1 MSSLLLYLVSDVA
14 TWFQDYAVTSVQS
27 TLLPTEDNDYILKLD
42 GSADA
47 LLSRGL
53 LALICATLGGDEELE
68 RLVAEKS
75 SHYASNSLR
84 ASDIMRLDPESIAL
98 SLGLRDIL
106 SVGRNDGL
114 ASMLKTVKI
123 QIESL
128 LDNSKLFTSIDSSP
142 QQTEDVAML
151 LSGGV
156 DSSVALNLLLEEG
169 YSVRAFY
176 LKIWLE
182 DELSHLGQ
190 CPWEDDWAMCQQV
203 CMIVIFVYKL

>member
-1 MSSLLLYLVSDVA
+1 MGAEGHTNFPQPSFNVL
-14 TWFQDYAVTSVQS
+14 
-27 TLLPTEDNDYILKLD
+27 TLD
-42 GSADA
+42 S
-47 LLSRGL
+47 
-53 LALICATLGGDEELE
+53 
-68 RLVAEKS
+68 
-75 SHYASNSLR
+75 
-84 ASDIMRLDPESIAL
+84 
-98 SLGLRDIL
+98 
-106 SVGRNDGL
+106 
-114 ASMLKTVKI
+114 
-123 QIESL
+123 IESL